1 MELTRYRP
9 QAASATARPS
19 LCEVLFQKRGA
30 IAQLGERVLCKHEV
44 VGSIPS
50 GSTRVSDIAAVRVTA
65 LPMKYQFEDS
75 VVFVWANARRRL
87 LSSKEPVSAAWR
99 DGCPDR
105 FCADRNSDKKLTS

>member
-1 MELTRYRP
+1 
-9 QAASATARPS
+9 
-19 LCEVLFQKRGA
+19 
-30 IAQLGERVLCKHEV
+30 
-44 VGSIPS
+44 
-50 GSTRVSDIAAVRVTA
+50 VTA